1 MPECL
6 FCRQPAPDNE
16 WHVSCI
22 RKFFGTT
29 RLPHLD
35 LTLDALERYAAE
47 SVLART
53 TVPGVQKKLSLHLET
68 SRNETRL
75 TIVGLW
81 GNFILKPPTVEYP
94 ELPENEDAVMH
105 LATFFGIECVPH
117 ALIRLRSGELAYIAR
132 RIDRDKT
139 GHKIA
144 MEDFCQLDGRMTE
157 DKYKGSYERCG
168 RVIWHYSTRPGLDA
182 WDLMN
187 RLLFCFITGNADMHL
202 KNFSLIETASG
213 HVLSPAYDLVSTMLA
228 IQDDPEETAL
238 ALNGKK
244 ARLKLSD
251 FEQLAMKLEVN
262 ELAWQ
267 RLVHRYQS
275 VSKDTLARICQESF
289 LSPTKKTELQKIIEN
304 RMGRLFL

>member
-6 FCRQPAPDNE
+6 FCRQPAPDSE
-16 WHVSCI
+16 WHPACI

-35 LTLDALERYAAE
+35 LTLDSLERYAAE

-81 GNFILKPPTVEYP
+81 GNFILKPPTAEYP

-105 LATFFGIECVPH
+105 LAAFFGIECVPH

-132 RIDRDKT
+132 RIDRDKA

-144 MEDFCQLDGRMTE
+144 MEDFCQLDGRLTE
-157 DKYKGSYERCG
+157 DKYKGSCERCG
-168 RVIWHYSTRPGLDA
+168 RVIRQYSTRPGLDA

-251 FEQLAMKLEVN
+251 FEQLAGKLELPARSW
-262 ELAWQ
+262 E
-267 RLVHRYQS
+267 RLVSRYQA
-275 VSKDTLARICQESF
+275 VTQDEITGLVQAAF
-289 LSPTKKTELQKIIEN
+289 LSPNMKSKLQGIIVT
-304 RMGRLFL
+304 RLERLLR